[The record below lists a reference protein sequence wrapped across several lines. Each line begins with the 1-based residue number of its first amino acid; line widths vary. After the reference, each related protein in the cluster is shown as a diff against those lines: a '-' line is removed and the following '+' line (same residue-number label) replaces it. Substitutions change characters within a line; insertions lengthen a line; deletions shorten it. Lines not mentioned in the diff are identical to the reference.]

1 MKIKADECHL
11 LVSTY
16 NTVKIK
22 IENFDITNSKSEKL
36 LEVKFD
42 NKLFFDDHISEL
54 CKKASRKI
62 HALSRVASYMNISKK
77 CILMNAFFKSKC
89 SYCPLVWMCH
99 SRANNDKINRLH
111 ESFLRIIY
119 SDKQSP
125 FKTLLERDGSVSV
138 HSQNL
143 QILATEM
150 YKIKNGLPPLTVT
163 ELFEQRNE

>member
-1 MKIKADECHL
+1 MKINADECHL

-62 HALSRVASYMNISKK
+62 HALSRVTSYMNISKK

>member
-1 MKIKADECHL
+1 MKINADECHL

>member
-1 MKIKADECHL
+1 MKINADECHL

-62 HALSRVASYMNISKK
+62 HALSRVASYMNISKRR
-77 CILMNAFFKSKC
+77 ILMNAFFKSQF
-89 SYCPLVWMCH
+89 SYCPFVWMCH
-99 SRANNDKINRLH
+99 SHANNGKINRLH
-111 ESFLRIIY
+111 ERCL
-119 SDKQSP
+119 
-125 FKTLLERDGSVSV
+125 
-138 HSQNL
+138 
-143 QILATEM
+143 
-150 YKIKNGLPPLTVT
+150 
-163 ELFEQRNE
+163 

>member
-1 MKIKADECHL
+1 MKINADECHL

-111 ESFLRIIY
+111 ESCLRIIY

-138 HSQNL
+138 YSQNL